1 MVKPERAPTLNAMA
15 LNLGP
20 SPTMAGAA
28 SPCRHPDP
36 VDLSVGEPDGLPPE
50 SAREAAARA
59 AREGLARYGPA
70 AGVPEL
76 RARVAQ
82 DLSARDGIP
91 RSAEHI
97 ILTAGGKA
105 ALHDALRCLLEPG
118 DEVVIFAPYWPTFRD
133 QILWNGGVPVI
144 VPAGED
150 LLPSQ
155 EALVAAVGPRTRAVI
170 LNQPSNPTGCIW
182 DGPRIQCLAALA
194 QRYGVWLIIDQV
206 YGTLSLGGPEVPFL
220 RHAPEVADQ
229 CVVVE
234 SFSKRFAMTG
244 YRLGAAAAPPALIK
258 AMTALASSTVTH
270 PCMLSQHAGLAAL
283 SLDGRWERG
292 LVRDLRTRRDLAWAG
307 LEGLSGLR
315 VHRPQGAM
323 YLFPDVRAW
332 MANRA
337 LGSDRELVQR
347 LRDEAGV
354 KVLPGTA
361 FGAPGHLRLSFAA
374 PQAALEVA
382 ITRLRAFFQVRP

>member
-1 MVKPERAPTLNAMA
+1 MVRPERLPTLNALA
-15 LNLGP
+15 LGLGP

-50 SAREAAARA
+50 GAREAAARA
-59 AREGLARYGPA
+59 ARDGLAHYGPA
-70 AGVPEL
+70 AGLPEL

-91 RSAEHI
+91 RSAENI

-118 DEVVIFAPYWPTFRD
+118 DEVVIFVPYWPTFRD

-150 LLPSQ
+150 LLPSM

-194 QRYGVWLIIDQV
+194 QRHGVWLIVDQV
-206 YGTLSLGGPEVPFL
+206 YGTLTFDGPEVPFL
-220 RHAPEVADQ
+220 RSAPDVADR

-244 YRLGAAAAPPALIK
+244 YRLGAAAGPLPLIK

-270 PCMLSQHAGLAAL
+270 PCILSQHAGLAAL
-283 SLDGRWERG
+283 SLDGRWERV
-292 LVRDLRTRRDLAWAG
+292 LAMDLRTRRDLAWAG
-307 LEGLSGLR
+307 LDGLAGFR

-323 YLFPDVRAW
+323 YLFPDVSAW

-337 LGSDRELVQR
+337 LGGDRELTQR

-354 KVLPGTA
+354 KVLPGSA

-382 ITRLRAFFQVRP
+382 ITRLRAFFAVRP